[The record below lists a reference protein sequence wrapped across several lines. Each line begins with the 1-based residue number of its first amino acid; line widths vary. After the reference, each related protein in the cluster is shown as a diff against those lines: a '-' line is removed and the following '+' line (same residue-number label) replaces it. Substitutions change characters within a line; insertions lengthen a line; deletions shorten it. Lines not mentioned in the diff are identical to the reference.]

1 MSRLVAF
8 QTDPKTFEQNTAQCN
23 VTVLQSNALVTSHQG
38 AANSKQIN
46 LNSTHFKSSSSLQ
59 LIPSFFTLV
68 ALPTKYS
75 KEVEY
80 PYVMGH

>member
-46 LNSTHFKSSSSLQ
+46 LNSTHFKSSSSLY
-59 LIPSFFTLV
+59 LTSYPGHELD
-68 ALPTKYS
+68 S
-75 KEVEY
+75 KD
-80 PYVMGH
+80 HDQILRLRNA